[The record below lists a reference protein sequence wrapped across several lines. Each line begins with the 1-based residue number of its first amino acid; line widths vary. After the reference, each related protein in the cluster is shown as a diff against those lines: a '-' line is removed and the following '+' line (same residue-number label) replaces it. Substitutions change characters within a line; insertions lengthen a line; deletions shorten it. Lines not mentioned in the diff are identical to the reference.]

1 MAGMFV
7 NLRKKAGLVTVGYII
22 DLKWLPQTNCIDGK
36 NVCSIFMGSIA
47 SVHGV
52 RLRNE

>member
-7 NLRKKAGLVTVGYII
+7 NLRKKSGLVTACYIN

-36 NVCSIFMGSIA
+36 NVCYIFMASIA

-52 RLRNE
+52 PL

>member
-22 DLKWLPQTNCIDGK
+22 DLKWLPQTNCIDVK